1 MSDIKKRVKRL
12 LNIMD
17 TTAPTIYY
25 IFIRE
30 TNGVY
35 KLMDNNDT
43 IIDDDNLTFKT
54 IGEINNYC
62 NSQANKKEHKN
73 ITPVILDVLTNHN
86 ANQERIFNNYDY

>member
-30 TNGVY
+30 TNGDY

-62 NSQANKKEHKN
+62 NNQANKKEQKS
-73 ITPVILDVLTNHN
+73 ITPVILDVITNHN
-86 ANQERIFNNYDY
+86 ANQEGIFNKYDY